1 MQFCMFLH
9 WWNDLEESMKMIR
22 GNAESRVVGSSVLG
36 EGEGILCC
44 LTGQAGGQQTLG
56 EIG

>member
-1 MQFCMFLH
+1 MFLH